1 MTTTTL
7 HISTL
12 DTVRHYTNPLHIWA
26 RLMKLGMSKE
36 GAKRIV
42 VVYEPLFRAL
52 LG

>member
-1 MTTTTL
+1 MTTNTL

-26 RLMKLGMSKE
+26 RLIRLGMDKE
-36 GAKRIV
+36 KARSIV
-42 VVYEPLFRAL
+42 TVYEPLFKAL